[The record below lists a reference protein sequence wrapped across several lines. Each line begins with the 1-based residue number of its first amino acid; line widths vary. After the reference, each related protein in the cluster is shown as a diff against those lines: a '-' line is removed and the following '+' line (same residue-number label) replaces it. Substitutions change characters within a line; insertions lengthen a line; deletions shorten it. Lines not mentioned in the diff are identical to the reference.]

1 MEIFNFVLEEYDLT
15 GDISKTNFYQIFH
28 IALGQYNLTADR
40 LKIIFNNFSS
50 F

>member
-1 MEIFNFVLEEYDLT
+1 MEIFNFVLEEYNLT
-15 GDISKTNFYQIFH
+15 RDISKTNFHQIFH